1 MNKVFNDSYINGKEF
16 FIKALN
22 KQSLNF
28 FIEYTLLPYPAL
40 SLKTIG
46 GILDFFVFIGENPE
60 EVIHLYTSL
69 IGRPVMPPFWGLG
82 FQLCRWGFKGTE
94 NVREVIERNV
104 KAKMPLV

>member
-1 MNKVFNDSYINGKEF
+1 MNKQF
-16 FIKALN
+16 
-22 KQSLNF
+22 LNF

-60 EVIHLYTSL
+60 EVIQLYTSL
-69 IGRPVMPPFWGLG
+69 IGRPIMPPFWGLG

-94 NVREVIERNV
+94 NVREVMERNV